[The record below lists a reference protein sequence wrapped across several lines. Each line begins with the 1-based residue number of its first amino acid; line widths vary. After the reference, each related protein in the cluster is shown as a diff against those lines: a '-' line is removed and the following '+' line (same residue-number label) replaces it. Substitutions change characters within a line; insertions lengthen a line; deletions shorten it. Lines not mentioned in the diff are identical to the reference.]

1 MSSPHRRSGA
11 QGSFVVAA
19 RSELL
24 VRGLKS
30 LVSEEPGLRV
40 LGTATDAM
48 GALQAI
54 RTHRP
59 DIVVVGVE
67 LAMPLERLIDR
78 QDVSFRAILVSTR
91 PFMPSNAEKET
102 NNACSFFDSNAPV
115 EQIRALIQ
123 ISAQCRER
131 QSGVNACKRCAL
143 SETLRRSILPLSP
156 REQDVFA
163 QIGKGRGNSEIASH
177 LRISVKTVE
186 AYREHIKAKL
196 GLDSSFALNNAA
208 VAWIDGRFPEERT
221 A

>member
-1 MSSPHRRSGA
+1 MRSMWPSSCFRWQWLLGRALPAISYLRNKALMSSPHRRSGA

-131 QSGVNACKRCAL
+131 QSGVKRSAEASFHSRPENRMC
-143 SETLRRSILPLSP
+143 SP
-156 REQDVFA
+156 
-163 QIGKGRGNSEIASH
+163 K
-177 LRISVKTVE
+177 
-186 AYREHIKAKL
+186 
-196 GLDSSFALNNAA
+196 
-208 VAWIDGRFPEERT
+208 
-221 A
+221 